1 MSRIRFSLGFVVAL
15 AVNAAVFAQSTA
27 SDETATAGALPDEA
41 SAAVTHDW
49 YDLRH
54 RGAPPGDI
62 EAGRRKAE
70 LCATCH
76 GPTGAVS
83 VAPMIPTLAGQSAS
97 YLYWEL
103 MEYKRGTLPDSP
115 MTVLTAEVSEEDI
128 RDLASFYATQKP
140 EAQPHDDSVPSPD
153 PTLLARGEALYL
165 HGDPDKGIPPCQGCH
180 GSDARGHALADQT
193 DRSGN
198 TPYAIYPALRSQHVV
213 YLQSRLDAFHE
224 GKMHYSSNDAVMTSV
239 GQRLDAESIQA
250 LSTWLSS
257 LPP

>member
-1 MSRIRFSLGFVVAL
+1 MSRILLPLGVA
-15 AVNAAVFAQSTA
+15 AALVASAAAFAQSTA
-27 SDETATAGALPDEA
+27 TDEAAAAPDGTAAATAAHA
-41 SAAVTHDW
+41 W

-54 RGAPPGDI
+54 RGAPPGNV
-62 EAGRRKAE
+62 EAGRQKAE

-103 MEYKRGTLPDSP
+103 MEYKRGTLADSP

-128 RDLASFYATQKP
+128 RDLASFYASQKP
-140 EAQPHDDSVPSPD
+140 EPQPVDDSVPPAD
-153 PTLLARGEALYL
+153 PALLARGEALYL

-180 GSDARGHALADQT
+180 GADARGHALAAQA
-193 DRSGN
+193 DRNGN
-198 TPYAIYPALRSQHVV
+198 TPYAIYPSLRGQHAT
-213 YLQSRLDAFHE
+213 YLQSRLSAFQE
-224 GKMHYSSNDAVMTSV
+224 GKMRYSSNDFVMT
-239 GQRLDAESIQA
+239 GIGERLDAESIEA
-250 LSTWLSS
+250 VSAWLSS